1 MKEKQTKN
9 EKETI
14 NLGFQFG
21 NLLKPGAVVLLEG
34 DLASGKTTFAKGI
47 AEALEITQTINSPSY
62 TIMKSYH
69 ANNQDFYHFDF
80 YRMTEEGID
89 FDFED
94 YINSAAIT
102 VIEWPFNVKSLLPRE
117 YILVE
122 IKILNLNNRKFRFTA
137 VGPKYEK
144 VINYL

>member
-1 MKEKQTKN
+1 MKEKQTKS

-21 NLLKPGAVVLLEG
+21 HLLKPGAVILLDG
-34 DLASGKTTFAKGI
+34 ALASGKTTFTKGI
-47 AEALEITQTINSPSY
+47 ALALEINQIINSPSY

-69 ANNQDFYHFDF
+69 AKNQDFYHFDF

-102 VIEWPFNVKSLLPRE
+102 VIEWPFNVKSLLPKE

-122 IKILNLNNRKFRFTA
+122 IKIVNLHERKFMFSA
-137 VGPKYEK
+137 IGSQYEK
-144 VINYL
+144 VIKYL